1 MVISPQEI
9 LDFWFKECS
18 YQDWFKASPSFDEIL
33 IERFSDINDVATN
46 GGCDDWASYPKG
58 CLALIIVLDQFTRNI
73 FRGKA
78 EAFKND
84 QSALRWTK
92 FAIEEKYMDAY
103 TPKEVHICLLPLIHS
118 ENLADHRIANE
129 LGLKLLSRHPRYK
142 KIKKTWDDHRVP
154 IERFGRYPHRNNAL
168 GRESTAE
175 ELTFLNGPN
184 SSW

>member
-46 GGCDDWASYPKG
+46 GGCDAWASYPKG

-92 FAIEEKYMDAY
+92 FAIGEKYMDAY

-118 ENLADHRIANE
+118 ENLGDHRIANE
-129 LGLKLLSRHPRYK
+129 LGVKLLSSHPRYK
-142 KIKKTWDDHRVP
+142 KIKKTWGDHQVP
-154 IERFGRYPHRNNAL
+154 IKRFGRYPHRNSAL

-175 ELTFLNGPN
+175 ELIFLNGPN

>member
-78 EAFKND
+78 EA
-84 QSALRWTK
+84 LRMTK
-92 FAIEEKYMDAY
+92 VRFAGQ
-103 TPKEVHICLLPLIHS
+103 
-118 ENLADHRIANE
+118 NLR
-129 LGLKLLSRHPRYK
+129 
-142 KIKKTWDDHRVP
+142 
-154 IERFGRYPHRNNAL
+154 
-168 GRESTAE
+168 
-175 ELTFLNGPN
+175 
-184 SSW
+184 